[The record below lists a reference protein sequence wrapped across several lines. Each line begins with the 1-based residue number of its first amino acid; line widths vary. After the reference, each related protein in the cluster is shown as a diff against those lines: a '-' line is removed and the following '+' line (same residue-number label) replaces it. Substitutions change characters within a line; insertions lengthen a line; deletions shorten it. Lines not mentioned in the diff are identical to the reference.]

1 MTSSTL
7 PSAASFAPDLSTDP
21 RHPDLAALLPGVLVL
36 VLLVL
41 VLVLAPVLA
50 LALVLVLVLAL
61 LLVLLVLLL
70 LLLLVV
76 VLVLLLLLLLLL
88 KQLHPS
94 RPAAPT
100 TSRKSWCCR
109 YSPRSAAASPSST
122 RTRRRGRTEI

>member
-1 MTSSTL
+1 VTSSTL

-21 RHPDLAALLPGVLVL
+21 WHPDLAALLPGVLLL

-50 LALVLVLVLAL
+50 LALVLVLAL

-70 LLLLVV
+70 LVVV

>member
-1 MTSSTL
+1 M
-7 PSAASFAPDLSTDP
+7 AVCGGF
-21 RHPDLAALLPGVLVL
+21 
-36 VLLVL
+36 LLVL
-41 VLVLAPVLA
+41 VLA
-50 LALVLVLVLAL
+50 LALVLVLAL

-70 LLLLVV
+70 LVVV